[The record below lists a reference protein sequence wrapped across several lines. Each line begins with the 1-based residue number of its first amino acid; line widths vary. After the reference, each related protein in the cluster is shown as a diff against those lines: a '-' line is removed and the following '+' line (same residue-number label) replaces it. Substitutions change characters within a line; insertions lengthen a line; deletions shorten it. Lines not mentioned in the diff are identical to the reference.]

1 MEEQDY
7 IQFEAYVTGDL
18 PENELSDFEA
28 RLKTDTKFKEAFQV
42 YKDITSHLKH
52 EISNEQETSDF
63 KANLDVISTMHF
75 NKTEAPEIT
84 EEPTQKSNF
93 YKYAIAASVVILL
106 GFFVFNPFGNP
117 KYEDFNSYEPINLSV
132 RSADAAV
139 FNKAEQSFNA
149 QNYEAAIVAFN
160 TILEDDFSNLEIQL
174 YKSIALVE
182 TNQFEEAELLL
193 NKLSNGSS
201 AYKNKAKWI
210 LALSYLK
217 QDNNSASIDVLKT
230 IPEDAE
236 DYKSAQKLLNQLD

>member
-7 IQFEAYVTGDL
+7 IQFEAYLAGEL
-18 PENELSDFEA
+18 PKDELSDFEE
-28 RLKTDTKFKEAFQV
+28 RLKTDAPFKEAFQV
-42 YKDITSHLKH
+42 YKDFTSHLEH
-52 EISNEQETSDF
+52 EITNEQENSDF

-75 NKTEAPEIT
+75 NKTLAPKVS
-84 EEPTQKSNF
+84 EEPTQKSNL
-93 YKYAIAASVVILL
+93 YKYAIAASVAVLI
-106 GFFVFNPFGNP
+106 GVFVFTQFNYPT
-117 KYEDFNSYEPINLSV
+117 YEDFNSYEPISLSV
-132 RSADAAV
+132 RSSDVAV

-149 QNYEAAIVAFN
+149 QNYEAAIAAFN

-182 TNQFEEAELLL
+182 TNQFEEADLLF

-201 AYKNKAKWI
+201 AYKDKAKWI

-217 QDNNSASIDVLKT
+217 QERNSACIDVLKT

-236 DYKSAQKLLNQLD
+236 DYESAQKLLNQLD